1 MVETKDKA
9 AVITVDVETGRILGV
24 EGING
29 AQVVEMSPGELQ
41 QAYGQ
46 TGAGYDCVGWIVH
59 SHSSPGCLRLIGGSL
74 VKVC

>member
-1 MVETKDKA
+1 MVETKEKA

-29 AQVVEMSPGELQ
+29 AQVVDIPPGELLET
-41 QAYGQ
+41 YGQ
-46 TGAGYDCVGWIVH
+46 TGAGYNCVGWIVH